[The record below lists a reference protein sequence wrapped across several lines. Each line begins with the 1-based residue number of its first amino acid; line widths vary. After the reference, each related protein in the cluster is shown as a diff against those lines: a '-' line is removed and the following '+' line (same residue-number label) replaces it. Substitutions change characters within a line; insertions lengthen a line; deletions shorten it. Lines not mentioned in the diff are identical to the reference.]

1 MGSRR
6 SRTRCGP
13 ATPPS
18 ARSKTSPG
26 SFEAGSGARCEHGG
40 KRRGSLGTTS
50 PGSGRGAERQPFHTR
65 SPHVRPRSYAAGTHR
80 CPPFHRLYYYW
91 LENRTEQLQGVP
103 RVKFRC
109 DRDAL
114 SEALQTVQRGVSS
127 RPGIPALTGVR
138 MEATEDGRL
147 TLMTTDLEVSA
158 RLSIEV
164 QVSEPGVALVPA
176 RLVGD
181 TVKSLSDAP
190 VEFET
195 DQSQARLRCAAY
207 EGSLRLLPAED
218 FPALQEPSGVRI
230 EVEAGR
236 FAEAVSQ
243 VARAASRDE
252 ARPVL
257 TGVLL
262 EVSREGVVLVA
273 TDSYRLAVRDLV
285 ATADGEGKAIV
296 PERAL
301 TEAGRAA
308 AADEKATIE
317 IFLDESQVA
326 FKIGEL
332 TLTSRLIEGEFPNYR
347 QLLPDQH
354 ESRLTISRQQL
365 LDAVRRVGLLARD
378 TTPVRLEFNAL
389 GVKLSSS
396 SPDLGQ
402 AVETVEARYE
412 GEDLTVAFNPQ
423 YLADGLTAANGEM
436 IRLDVRDGLKPGVV
450 RGDGDEFT
458 YLVMPVRLPAAVS

>member
-1 MGSRR
+1 M
-6 SRTRCGP
+6 
-13 ATPPS
+13 
-18 ARSKTSPG
+18 
-26 SFEAGSGARCEHGG
+26 
-40 KRRGSLGTTS
+40 
-50 PGSGRGAERQPFHTR
+50 
-65 SPHVRPRSYAAGTHR
+65 
-80 CPPFHRLYYYW
+80 
-91 LENRTEQLQGVP
+91 
-103 RVKFRC
+103 KFRC

-127 RPGIPALTGVR
+127 RPGIPALTGVL
-138 MEATEDGRL
+138 MEADDGGRL
-147 TLMTTDLEVSA
+147 TLTTTDLEVSA
-158 RLSIEV
+158 RLGLDV
-164 QVSEPGVALVPA
+164 QVQEPGIALVPA

-190 VEFET
+190 VEFEADGGT
-195 DQSQARLRCAAY
+195 ARIRCAAY

-218 FPALQEPSGVRI
+218 FPGLQEPGGTKLSA
-230 EVEAGR
+230 EAGP

-243 VARAASRDE
+243 VGRAASRDE

-273 TDSYRLAVRDLV
+273 TDSYRLAIRELV
-285 ATADGEGKAIV
+285 ATADGEAKVIV

-301 TEAGRAA
+301 SEAGRAA
-308 AADEKATIE
+308 AADEKGTVE
-317 IFLDESQVA
+317 LRVDESQVSFSA
-326 FKIGEL
+326 GQL

-347 QLLPDQH
+347 QLLPEAH
-354 ESRLTISRQQL
+354 ESRLSVSRQQL

-412 GEDLTVAFNPQ
+412 GEDLTAAFNPA
-423 YLADGLTAANGEM
+423 YLADGLTAAVGDM
-436 IRLDVRDGLKPGVV
+436 VRLDVRDGLKPGVV
-450 RGDGDEFT
+450 RGDSDEFT
-458 YLVMPVRLPAAVS
+458 YLVMPVRLPAPVS

>member
-1 MGSRR
+1 M
-6 SRTRCGP
+6 
-13 ATPPS
+13 
-18 ARSKTSPG
+18 
-26 SFEAGSGARCEHGG
+26 E
-40 KRRGSLGTTS
+40 
-50 PGSGRGAERQPFHTR
+50 
-65 SPHVRPRSYAAGTHR
+65 
-80 CPPFHRLYYYW
+80 YYFK
-91 LENRTEQLQGVP
+91 QKHQGVDT
-103 RVKFRC
+103 VKFRC

-127 RPGIPALTGVR
+127 RPGIPALTGVLI
-138 MEATEDGRL
+138 EATDDGRL
-147 TLMTTDLEVSA
+147 TLTTTDLEVSA
-158 RLSIEV
+158 RLATQV
-164 QVSEPGVALVPA
+164 QVSEPGIALVPA
-176 RLVGD
+176 RLLGD
-181 TVKSLSDAP
+181 TVKSLSAAP
-190 VEFET
+190 VDFET
-195 DQSQARLRCAAY
+195 DQSQAHIRCAAY
-207 EGSLRLLPAED
+207 EGTLRLLPAED
-218 FPALQEPSGVRI
+218 FPGLQEPSGTKI
-230 EVEAGR
+230 TAEAGA

-243 VARAASRDE
+243 AARGASRDE

-257 TGVLL
+257 TGVLI
-262 EVSREGVVLVA
+262 EVSREGVVMVA

-423 YLADGLTAANGEM
+423 YLADGLTAADGEM

>member
-1 MGSRR
+1 MLI
-6 SRTRCGP
+6 
-13 ATPPS
+13 
-18 ARSKTSPG
+18 
-26 SFEAGSGARCEHGG
+26 EA
-40 KRRGSLGTTS
+40 
-50 PGSGRGAERQPFHTR
+50 
-65 SPHVRPRSYAAGTHR
+65 
-80 CPPFHRLYYYW
+80 
-91 LENRTEQLQGVP
+91 
-103 RVKFRC
+103 
-109 DRDAL
+109 DA
-114 SEALQTVQRGVSS
+114 Q
-127 RPGIPALTGVR
+127 
-138 MEATEDGRL
+138 GRL
-147 TLMTTDLEVSA
+147 TLTTTDLEVSA

-176 RLVGD
+176 RLLGD

-190 VEFET
+190 VDFET
-195 DQSQARLRCAAY
+195 DPSQAHLRCAAY

-218 FPALQEPSGVRI
+218 FPGLQEPSGTMI
-230 EVEAGR
+230 TAEAGA
-236 FAEAVSQ
+236 FADAVGQ

-257 TGVLL
+257 TGVLI
-262 EVSREGVVLVA
+262 EVSREGVVMVA

-308 AADEKATIE
+308 ANDEKGSVSIY
-317 IFLDESQVA
+317 LDDAQVA
-326 FKIGEL
+326 FRMGSL

-347 QLLPDQH
+347 QLLPEAH
-354 ESRLTISRQQL
+354 ESRLTVSRQQL

-378 TTPVRLEFNAL
+378 TTPVRIEFNAL

-396 SPDLGQ
+396 SPDLGE

-423 YLADGLTAANGEM
+423 YLADGLNACSGESV
-436 IRLDVRDGLKPGVV
+436 RLDVRDGLKPGVV
-450 RGDGDEFT
+450 RGDVGR
-458 YLVMPVRLPAAVS
+458 VHLPRDAGAASRGGVVEALRRKASPRCASSGWSCVTSATTRTRAWIPCPTA

>member
-1 MGSRR
+1 V
-6 SRTRCGP
+6 
-13 ATPPS
+13 
-18 ARSKTSPG
+18 
-26 SFEAGSGARCEHGG
+26 
-40 KRRGSLGTTS
+40 
-50 PGSGRGAERQPFHTR
+50 HT
-65 SPHVRPRSYAAGTHR
+65 
-80 CPPFHRLYYYW
+80 
-91 LENRTEQLQGVP
+91 
-103 RVKFRC
+103 VKFRC

-127 RPGIPALTGVR
+127 RPGIPALTGVLLD
-138 MEATEDGRL
+138 AEDGGRL
-147 TLMTTDLEVSA
+147 TMTTTDLEVSA
-158 RLSIEV
+158 RLTIDV
-164 QVSEPGVALVPA
+164 QVSEPGLALIPA
-176 RLVGD
+176 RLLAD

-190 VEFET
+190 VDVET
-195 DQSQARLRCAAY
+195 DQSQARIRCAAY
-207 EGSLRLLPAED
+207 EGVLRLLPAED
-218 FPALQEPSGVRI
+218 FPGLQEPGGTR
-230 EVEAGR
+230 VEAEAGA

-257 TGVLL
+257 TGVLV
-262 EVSREGVVLVA
+262 EVSREGCVLAA

-285 ATADGEGKAIV
+285 ASADGEAKAIV
-296 PERAL
+296 PERAFS
-301 TEAGRAA
+301 EAGRAA
-308 AADEKATIE
+308 ATDEKGKVE
-317 IFLDESQVA
+317 ILVDDAQVSFRA
-326 FKIGEL
+326 GGL

-347 QLLPDQH
+347 QLLPDTH
-354 ESRLTISRQQL
+354 ESRLTVSRQQF

-423 YLADGLTAANGEM
+423 YLIDGLTAAVGES

-450 RGDGDEFT
+450 HGESDGYA
-458 YLVMPVRLPAAVS
+458 YLVMPVRLPAAVV

>member
-1 MGSRR
+1 M
-6 SRTRCGP
+6 
-13 ATPPS
+13 
-18 ARSKTSPG
+18 
-26 SFEAGSGARCEHGG
+26 
-40 KRRGSLGTTS
+40 
-50 PGSGRGAERQPFHTR
+50 
-65 SPHVRPRSYAAGTHR
+65 
-80 CPPFHRLYYYW
+80 
-91 LENRTEQLQGVP
+91 
-103 RVKFRC
+103 KFRC

-138 MEATEDGRL
+138 MEAVEDGRL

-158 RLSIEV
+158 RLSIDV

-176 RLVGD
+176 RLIGD

-190 VEFET
+190 VDFET

-207 EGSLRLLPAED
+207 EGALRLLPVED
-218 FPALQEPSGVRI
+218 FPAMQEPSGVRI
-230 EVEAGR
+230 QVEANR

-243 VARAASRDE
+243 VGRAASRDE

-273 TDSYRLAVRDLV
+273 TDSYRLSIRELV
-285 ATADGEGKAIV
+285 ASAESEAKAIV

-308 AADEKATIE
+308 GADEKGSVE
-317 IFLDESQVA
+317 LFVDESQVS
-326 FKIGEL
+326 FKVGGL

-347 QLLPDQH
+347 QLLPDVH
-354 ESRLTISRQQL
+354 ESRLSVSRQQL

-423 YLADGLTAANGEM
+423 YLADGLTAAVGEAV
-436 IRLDVRDGLKPGVV
+436 RLDVRDGLKPGVV

-458 YLVMPVRLPAAVS
+458 YLVMPVRLPAPVS